1 MDEVKI
7 KHRNP
12 ATLAVI
18 KRAMAGMSFTE
29 IAEDLGI
36 TRNTIS
42 GIIYRARHK
51 GMIFPTT
58 RSEPKQ
64 DRPAPAPRPK
74 DAAPPKPRIVPIR
87 PAKTVLVVDANYR
100 PRRVTIMEVRDG
112 LCRWPLWG
120 NDAPHSERF
129 YCGNESAAGQVYCQ
143 HCRALSSRPATN
155 VLVVKKVFSM
165 KRRMAA

>member
-1 MDEVKI
+1 MKRPVKLDHI
-7 KHRNP
+7 NP
-12 ATLAVI
+12 AVI
-18 KRAMAGMSFTE
+18 ERAMAGMSFTE

-42 GIIYRARHK
+42 GIVYRARHK

-58 RSEPKQ
+58 RSEPPS

-74 DAAPPKPRIVPIR
+74 DAAPPKPRVVPIR
-87 PAKTVLVVDANYR
+87 APKPLPVVDENYSPQR
-100 PRRVTIMEVRDG
+100 LTIMEIRDG

-120 NDAPHSERF
+120 NNATHSERF
-129 YCGNESAAGQVYCQ
+129 YCGNPSDGGHVYCG
-143 HCRALSSRPATN
+143 HCRAMSIQTALSQP
-155 VLVVKKVFSM
+155 VVKKVFSA